1 MVFQY
6 LIRYTGVSNYTD
18 VENTDEDR
26 EPDGLPDDP
35 FANGQIWD
43 RIDRYLAGDTSPDER
58 ALFEQQLASDPEQSA
73 IVEQL
78 RESIHRALPTRVGLD
93 AQVLL
98 QKVRAGLADEE
109 VQSVE
114 VPQVGLEADHQRYRP
129 YDSFATPKKSWVS
142 NRITIALASAVLL
155 VGAGSIVHFG
165 MQKPGIQQV
174 AMRTFA
180 TGAGETAKLTLRDGS
195 EVMLGPST
203 SLSIPDDFGK
213 TSRAVALD
221 GAAFFSVTQLESN
234 PFTVS
239 TSRTQVRVLG
249 TKFGVRS
256 YVDEPMATVAVES
269 GRVSV
274 MDTGSDDESL
284 AMIAGMNDVARIDAA
299 GITMLHGMQYV
310 TELEAFTQGRLVF
323 VDAPVSAVLPEL
335 ARWYDVKFRVTSS
348 EINDLLLTA
357 TFNNRSASDLAHA
370 LGLVL
375 NLEATRN
382 GRVITL
388 APR

>member
-1 MVFQY
+1 M
-6 LIRYTGVSNYTD
+6 SNYTD
-18 VENTDEDR
+18 LENTD
-26 EPDGLPDDP
+26 DDP
-35 FANGQIWD
+35 ESDELSGDLFVNSQSWE
-43 RIDRYLAGDTSPDER
+43 RIDRYLSGDTSPDER
-58 ALFEQQLASDPEQSA
+58 AIIEQQLANDPEQSE

-98 QKVRAGLADEE
+98 QKVRAGLAEE
-109 VQSVE
+109 AKSAE
-114 VPQVGLEADHQRYRP
+114 THQVGAGAGDQRSAP
-129 YDSFATPKKSWVS
+129 YDSFARPKKSWVS

-155 VGAGSIVHFG
+155 AGAGSVLHFG
-165 MQKPGIQQV
+165 MQKPDIEQV

-213 TSRAVALD
+213 TRRAVNLD
-221 GAAFFSVTQLESN
+221 GAAFFSVTQIESN

-274 MDTGSDDESL
+274 RDTGSDDESL

-299 GITMLHGMQYV
+299 GITMLHGMEYV

-323 VDAPVSAVLPEL
+323 VDAPVSDVLPEL